1 MSCTDEITFV
11 DVFLTGSGEEDGR
24 CSPFV
29 APYISPPAR
38 RMLVPFGRNGEPL
51 DWPLVVYFCL
61 DDYARQRNPNR
72 AVRMLVE
79 KSFPDAVSWCGA
91 MVVLKASDKHVCHFR
106 DMNGSDIEEVRS
118 FFGQL

>member
-1 MSCTDEITFV
+1 M
-11 DVFLTGSGEEDGR
+11 DVVLTGPSGQDGR

-51 DWPLVVYFCL
+51 DWPLVVYFGV
-61 DDYARQRNPNR
+61 DDYATGRNPNR
-72 AVRMLVE
+72 AVRTLVE
-79 KSFPDAVSWCGA
+79 GRYPDAMLWCGP
-91 MVVLKASDKHVCHFR
+91 MVVLKASNK
-106 DMNGSDIEEVRS
+106 DMGNFVDVSCSDIEDVRS